1 MRAYS
6 SGSGA
11 GSTVSLLGKMAFL
24 RMGREAGMPLAIDV
38 RINRIDVKLV
48 CGLCVCV
55 YQWREYDGHS
65 DGHRHRIDA
74 ADVPAGLEGL
84 RVQDR
89 NERCDGR

>member
-48 CGLCVCV
+48 CGLCVCIR
-55 YQWREYDGHS
+55 QWREYDGHS